1 MTLRKLLMIKFFE
14 ITLLVLLLFFMPSC
28 QKEQIEPITYLN
40 VAAELCPYFQQFEEE
55 AATRGV
61 IIDLK
66 KTPISGR
73 LSTIQ
78 DGYIGL
84 CATRERRE
92 IVIDENFWKRS
103 SELSK
108 ELIVFHELGHC
119 VLERNHLDKKLADGT
134 CFSMMRSGKGGCLDF
149 YTAQTRTRLL
159 DELFQY

>member
-1 MTLRKLLMIKFFE
+1 MTLRKLLSIKIFE
-14 ITLLVLLLFFMPSC
+14 FTLFSILLLFFVAC
-28 QKEQIEPITYLN
+28 EKEQLEPITYLD

-55 AATRGV
+55 AAARGL
-61 IIDLK
+61 IIDLEEAH
-66 KTPISGR
+66 ISGR

-84 CATRERRE
+84 CASTGVRE

-119 VLERNHLDKKLADGT
+119 FLERNHLDEKSVDGT
-134 CFSMMRSGKGGCLDF
+134 CFSIMRSGKGGCLDF

-159 DELFQY
+159 DELFQH